1 MTGNAKKRMLTTI
14 VATAISVFCG
24 ISLSDLSLQQLAY
37 VLLFGTT
44 ASVLGTLKERWK
56 GE

>member
-1 MTGNAKKRMLTTI
+1 MGNAKKRMLTTI
-14 VATAISVFCG
+14 VAIAISVFCG